1 MRKPSLRRRLRS
13 HTSPRTSELEPI
25 CLLWILRILIPLGG
39 HHNFID
45 QRGFRN
51 DNLAEAIGFGHWV
64 DPYPEDFDPK
74 LVLSEARALHKEVES
89 GCARAKV
96 PDCLEANVRHL
107 AEQVGLDEI
116 DSAILRFAVMLHS
129 ESLLDDAADWLGQM
143 NTLKV
148 HHVLA
153 VVLDLPESA
162 VRAALSTHGLLARS
176 GLVTIDHQRNC
187 NLRSKLDLLSHEFAD
202 LMLSTRA
209 DLVDLL
215 RGTLFSAG
223 PAHLRLDDFAHL
235 ERELRILHPYLRKAT
250 ASKRPGVNLFLHGAP
265 GTGKSQLA
273 RVLAEDLGYE
283 LYEIAREDDDGDP
296 VQGERRLRAFR
307 AAQSFFAK
315 RKALIVF
322 DEVED
327 IFNDGFAFLG
337 RKSTAQNCKPWLNQM
352 LEENPVPT
360 LWLSNSIQDMDPA
373 FIRRFDM
380 VIELPVPPRQQRER
394 ILREHCADLLDD
406 ASLAR
411 IAEVE
416 DLAPALVTKASS
428 VIRSISDELGPKASA
443 EALEQLISAT
453 LEAQGHRPLITNDP
467 NRLPE
472 VYDPGFIAADAD
484 LSDIANG
491 LIEVKS
497 GRICLYGPPGTGKTA
512 YGRWLAEQLE
522 LPLIIKRASD
532 LISKWVGG
540 SEKNI
545 ARAFREA
552 DQQKALLLID
562 EVDSFLQDR
571 RGARHSWE
579 VSSVNEMLTQME
591 AFPGVFIA
599 TTNLMRGLD
608 QAALRRFDLKVKL
621 GYLKPQQA
629 WELACR
635 HCQALGLSEPSAS
648 DRAQL
653 ATLKQLTPGDFMAVL
668 RQHRFRPLKSPKAL
682 IAALAEECAVKE
694 GPKRSIGF
702 I

>member
-13 HTSPRTSELEPI
+13 LQSPGVNGLEPI
-25 CLLWILRILIPLGG
+25 CLLWILRFLIPLGG
-39 HHNFID
+39 HHNFIST
-45 QRGFRN
+45 RGFRN
-51 DNLAEAIGFGHWV
+51 DDLAEAIGLGHLA
-64 DPYPEDFDPK
+64 DPYPEDFDTK
-74 LVLSEARALHKEVES
+74 QALSEARVLHREVEAGYAGAEAS
-89 GCARAKV
+89 
-96 PDCLEANVRHL
+96 DCLEANIRNL
-107 AEQVGLDEI
+107 AGQVGLDEI
-116 DSAILRFAVMLHS
+116 DRAILRFAIMLHS
-129 ESLLDDAADWLGQM
+129 ESLLDDAADWLGQLSS
-143 NTLKV
+143 LKV
-148 HHVLA
+148 HHILA
-153 VVLDLPESA
+153 VILDLPEPA
-162 VRAALSTHGLLARS
+162 VRAALGPQGILVRS
-176 GLVTIDHQRNC
+176 GLVTIDHKSSC
-187 NLRSKLDLLSHEFAD
+187 NLRGKLDLLSSEFAD

-223 PAHLRLDDFAHL
+223 PAHLRLEDFAHL
-235 ERELRILHPYLRKAT
+235 ERELKILLPYLRKAT

-273 RVLAEDLGYE
+273 RVLADDLGYE

-337 RKSTAQNCKPWLNQM
+337 RKSTAQLCKPWLNQM

-360 LWLSNSIQDMDPA
+360 LWLSNSIHDMDPA

-380 VIELPVPPRQQRER
+380 VIELPVPPKQQRER

-406 ASLAR
+406 ASLSR

-428 VIRSISDELGPKASA
+428 VIRTISDELGPRGRA
-443 EALEQLISAT
+443 EALQQLISAT
-453 LEAQGHRPLITNDP
+453 LEAQGHRPLISNDP

-472 VYDPGFIAADAD
+472 VYDPGFITADAD
-484 LSDIANG
+484 LTEIVNG
-491 LIEVKS
+491 LIEAKS

-512 YGRWLAEQLE
+512 YGRWLAERLE
-522 LPLIIKRASD
+522 LPLIVKRASD
-532 LISKWVGG
+532 LMSKWVGG

-635 HCQALGLSEPSAS
+635 HCQALGLPAPSTGDRTELAS
-648 DRAQL
+648 
-653 ATLKQLTPGDFMAVL
+653 LKQLTPGDFMAVL
-668 RQHRFRPLKSPKAL
+668 RQHRFRPLKSSAAL